1 MAYFLSRDYL
11 SYINSLGFFI
21 YFLFLSDEGPTLETL
36 DYTIRTS
43 ISIYINTDGHFPFLN
58 YFLNN
63 FTTVLF
69 FFFSQVSQFEGK
81 PKGST
86 VAFLSVTDE
95 DMGDNGEFF
104 CRYENIDPEEFGKFE
119 VKTVTKGC
127 EVRNTEILDW
137 FLGKNVYSL
146 RVRVIDKAS
155 PRQRKS
161 DVIKVTV
168 KVRW

>member
-1 MAYFLSRDYL
+1 MLSL
-11 SYINSLGFFI
+11 LAV
-21 YFLFLSDEGPTLETL
+21 
-36 DYTIRTS
+36 
-43 ISIYINTDGHFPFLN
+43 HQPFL
-58 YFLNN
+58 YFDIYKQTAIFHFLTI
-63 FTTVLF
+63 FLTTLQPSCF
-69 FFFSQVSQFEGK
+69 FFVSQVSQFEGK

-86 VAFLSVTDE
+86 VTFLLVTDE

-104 CRYENIDPEEFGKFE
+104 CSYENIDPEEFGKFE

-127 EVRNTEILDW
+127 EVRNMEILDW
-137 FLGKNVYSL
+137 LLGKNVYSL

-161 DVIKVTV
+161 DVTKVTV